1 MDSHYKPRDT
11 DCAVQSRNEA
21 YKNSAKI
28 IQKFTVKAGEAA
40 IAQSPPPLNTPL
52 NSRPRSSCIAV
63 EDLVLSKK
71 DKPKTYRSAP

>member
-40 IAQSPPPLNTPL
+40 IAQSPPP
-52 NSRPRSSCIAV
+52 
-63 EDLVLSKK
+63 
-71 DKPKTYRSAP
+71 